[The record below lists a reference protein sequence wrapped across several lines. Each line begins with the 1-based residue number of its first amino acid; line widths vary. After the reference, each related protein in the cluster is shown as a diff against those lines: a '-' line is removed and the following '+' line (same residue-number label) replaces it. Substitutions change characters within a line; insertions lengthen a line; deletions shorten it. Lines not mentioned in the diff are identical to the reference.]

1 MDEWRPIRSTQAL
14 NYPVKVALR
23 VPLLRDHATVQEPRL
38 DPGQHEGGQDEHHL
52 EGGQRT
58 QKKLKRNLNDYYHGS
73 EIHYHATYIVQ
84 KHFGHNKGKGTGGG
98 ELKGQSISDV
108 KESRYQV
115 NPLTAMYILW
125 LLDKIA

>member
-1 MDEWRPIRSTQAL
+1 MDEWRPIRSTQTL

-38 DPGQHEGGQDEHHL
+38 HPGQHEGGQDEHHL

-73 EIHYHATYIVQ
+73 ECHYHATYIVQ
-84 KHFGHNKGKGTGGG
+84 EHFGHHKGKGTGGG
-98 ELKGQSISDV
+98 ELKDSRLVMLRSQATKLTHSLLCISCGYSI
-108 KESRYQV
+108 K
-115 NPLTAMYILW
+115 
-125 LLDKIA
+125 